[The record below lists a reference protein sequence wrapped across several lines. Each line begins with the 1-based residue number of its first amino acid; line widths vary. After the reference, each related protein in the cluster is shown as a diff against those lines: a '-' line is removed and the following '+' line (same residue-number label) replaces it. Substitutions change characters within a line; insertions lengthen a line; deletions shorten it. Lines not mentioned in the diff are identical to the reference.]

1 MKSDP
6 VSGRPRSA
14 STPVVPENRDER
26 TTGAATRARGDL
38 PSRPASPSGGVPAR
52 RNSDPLFRDAHL
64 RSLKGGAPAAGND
77 PSRESQSPPAHATA
91 SGSAALSM
99 GTAIDSAAMQGL
111 LAERNDLLSEVEKLK
126 RTIHQ
131 MTLDR
136 VAFQD
141 ALGNA
146 AAAHRASETEIAA
159 HQRELVKT
167 HNVLGTNARL
177 NQSRI
182 DELMASWKQDRLVK
196 DGLQE
201 ANNYLVA
208 QLKELRRQQTALQ
221 NELAALQNELAR
233 RASLPSSTPA
243 RTADIDTGVQTDAG
257 IDKGVDRQE
266 AKSDTVDKAS
276 ALAKRLVDST
286 LEELVDVRSQ
296 LKDTKH
302 DLSDTKRGLDDAR
315 RDAKSDKG
323 TIDTLQRKVASL
335 DDALAGKTAEL
346 KAAQE
351 LAQRKGKGKKA
362 PNANDGNAAEK
373 IQQLQIDLAYAQAE
387 LTRVQAAPEFAPAIP
402 QDSVEDQ
409 LLADLYEAIK
419 RGDHAGFMKMIDD
432 APAVLADGKK
442 NINDVLKLPLAWAS
456 RFDRPEIVAL
466 LIKRGVA
473 PDDSGASGFPPI
485 VEAARSGAVKA
496 MNNLLKSRRADPLQ
510 KGEDGLDALQWA
522 IKGHEPLAVERLVT
536 WMEEHR
542 PGDVAALLNSRYPGT
557 SQTVFHLAIEA
568 PLQIMTSLL
577 ECAKRH
583 NGRPDAAAIDLD
595 AVDELGKTAA
605 TGAMTRGRLSLAFEL
620 VKHGA
625 SVTPE
630 MKEIFVEQQREFDVY
645 KAVFGSAETGA

>member
-14 STPVVPENRDER
+14 STPVVPENRDAR
-26 TTGAATRARGDL
+26 TTGAAPRARGDL

-52 RNSDPLFRDAHL
+52 RNSDPLFPDAHL

-77 PSRESQSPPAHATA
+77 PSRESQSPPAHA
-91 SGSAALSM
+91 
-99 GTAIDSAAMQGL
+99 IDSAAMQGL
-111 LAERNDLLSEVEKLK
+111 LAERNHLLSEVEKLK

-131 MTLDR
+131 KTLDTAALQ
-136 VAFQD
+136 V

-146 AAAHRASETEIAA
+146 AAAHRASEAGIAE
-159 HQRELVKT
+159 HRRKLVTT
-167 HNVLGTNARL
+167 HEVLGTNALL

-221 NELAALQNELAR
+221 NELAR

-243 RTADIDTGVQTDAG
+243 RTAGIDTGVQTAG

-346 KAAQE
+346 KAAMQE

-536 WMEEHR
+536 WMEEYR